1 MNTSL
6 RIATIAG
13 IMTLAGSGAAGATTI
28 RLAPLAPRI
37 VGASTTACP
46 IPSAPATVA
55 QTNSADLPDIAV
67 GQNVSGLTVVHV
79 ELDRNGSLVADD
91 VMASSNNR
99 WIDEAAL
106 RAARSL
112 RYSPEIRE
120 CRNIGGDYALIVDFT
135 Q

>member
-13 IMTLAGSGAAGATTI
+13 IMTLAGTGAAGATTI
-28 RLAPLAPRI
+28 RLAPLTPRI

-55 QTNSADLPDIAV
+55 PTNIADLPAIAV
-67 GQNVSGLTVVHV
+67 GQNVSGLTVVRV
-79 ELDRNGSLVADD
+79 KLDRNGSLVGDG
-91 VMASSNNR
+91 VITSSNNR
-99 WIDEAAL
+99 WIDAAAL
-106 RAARSL
+106 HAARSL
-112 RYSPEIRE
+112 QYAPEIRD